1 MTPTYR
7 SAGVAEA
14 QKKIPPQ
21 GIVSKGRKIMT
32 VKTFVLSCACAVAA
46 LGAVPTLVSSD
57 KPVIALSNAYY
68 GNAWRHQM
76 VDV

>member
-1 MTPTYR
+1 
-7 SAGVAEA
+7 
-14 QKKIPPQ
+14 
-21 GIVSKGRKIMT
+21 MT
-32 VKTFVLSCACAVAA
+32 VKTFVLSCACAVTT

>member
-1 MTPTYR
+1 
-7 SAGVAEA
+7 
-14 QKKIPPQ
+14 
-21 GIVSKGRKIMT
+21 MT

-46 LGAVPTLVSSD
+46 LSAVPTLVSSD

-68 GNAWRHQM
+68 GNTWRHQM